1 MYSKRVKGLSLGSNM
16 LWDRSRK
23 AIRMRVGMDK
33 VPLLVLWR
41 ERKMSRLRSLFDIS
55 EFLLC
60 FVYLT
65 YVHLTWRIVGVRS
78 RFLVSTSASGLFTF
92 PRPCG
97 IDNADVYDV
106 TIGISPALAMVRR
119 RNRTLWVLPGF
130 IGGHVLLSST

>member
-1 MYSKRVKGLSLGSNM
+1 M

-60 FVYLT
+60 LIYSTYIYLT
-65 YVHLTWRIVGVRS
+65 WTIVARGVYELS
-78 RFLVSTSASGLFTF
+78 LNVEIWFM
-92 PRPCG
+92 
-97 IDNADVYDV
+97 
-106 TIGISPALAMVRR
+106 SPPLC
-119 RNRTLWVLPGF
+119 
-130 IGGHVLLSST
+130 